1 LTGLKI
7 SNQSDIANL
16 YQSIKRIDE
25 GGSIDAAVEK
35 FDTIKRGFLFLA
47 IQEYYRNFENFNL
60 LLKKYISDKTPKNI
74 LIILKINLVLIF
86 FSKKPQ
92 HAIVHD
98 AVEFS
103 KQFDKSKL
111 INAVLRNILRD
122 KENLTLEKNL
132 PDNFKKILDKIF
144 SSNKIREYLY
154 QTFFIKPVDFQISLN
169 DHKEAIYEKRVL
181 PFKSKLLKNC
191 FVQDIGNY
199 EVINTTHQFF
209 KSKKVLDVCSAPG
222 GKSILLHSL
231 GYEVDCIDK
240 SNAQIIKFKQ
250 NLKRLG
256 LNIKIQKKDFLKLT
270 INQSISSILLDAP
283 CSALGTFRR
292 NPDVASKIN
301 QSKLKRNQK
310 IQIQMLDKAIN
321 NLNENGIIVYIVCSF
336 HPFETINVID
346 KICQKHKNIRTLSL
360 QSDKMIKRQNGYF
373 INPLKFK
380 ELGGSDIFFVSVL
393 EKTK

>member
-1 LTGLKI
+1 MK
-7 SNQSDIANL
+7 
-16 YQSIKRIDE
+16 

-35 FDTIKRGFLFLA
+35 FDPIKRGFLFLA
-47 IQEYYRNFENFNL
+47 IQEYYRNFENFHI

-122 KENLTLEKNL
+122 KENLIIEKNL
-132 PDNFKKILDKIF
+132 PDNFQKILDKIF
-144 SSNKIREYLY
+144 SSSKIREYLY
-154 QTFFIKPVDFQISLN
+154 QTFFTKPVDYQISLS

-199 EVINTTHQFF
+199 EVIHATHQFF
-209 KSKKVLDVCSAPG
+209 KSKKILDVCSAPG

-240 SNAQIIKFKQ
+240 SNSQIIKFKQ
-250 NLKRLG
+250 NLKRLN
-256 LNIKIQKKDFLKLT
+256 LNLNIQKKDFLKLT
-270 INQSISSILLDAP
+270 TNQSMPSILLDAP

-321 NLNENGIIVYIVCSF
+321 ILDENGIIVYIVCSF

-346 KICQKHKNIRTLSL
+346 KITQKHKNIRTLNL

-373 INPLKFK
+373 INPLTFK

>member
-1 LTGLKI
+1 M
-7 SNQSDIANL
+7 
-16 YQSIKRIDE
+16 KRIDE

-35 FDTIKRGFLFLA
+35 FDSIKRGFLFLA

-60 LLKKYISDKTPKNI
+60 ILKKYISDKTPKNI

-122 KENLTLEKNL
+122 KENLTIEKNL
-132 PDNFKKILDKIF
+132 PDNFQKILDKIF
-144 SSNKIREYLY
+144 SSSKIREYLH
-154 QTFFIKPVDFQISLN
+154 QTFFTKPIDYQISLSN
-169 DHKEAIYEKRVL
+169 HKEAIYEKRVL

-199 EVINTTHQFF
+199 EVIHATHQFF
-209 KSKKVLDVCSAPG
+209 QSKKILDVCAAPG

-240 SNAQIIKFKQ
+240 SNSQIIKFKQ
-250 NLKRLG
+250 NLKRLE
-256 LNIKIQKKDFLKLT
+256 LNLNIQKKDFLKLT
-270 INQSISSILLDAP
+270 TNQSVPSILLDAP

-321 NLNENGIIVYIVCSF
+321 ILDENGIIVYIVCSF

-346 KICQKHKNIRTLSL
+346 KITQKHKNIRTLNL
-360 QSDKMIKRQNGYF
+360 HSDKMIKRQNGYF
-373 INPLKFK
+373 INPLTFK

>member
-1 LTGLKI
+1 M
-7 SNQSDIANL
+7 
-16 YQSIKRIDE
+16 
-25 GGSIDAAVEK
+25 
-35 FDTIKRGFLFLA
+35 
-47 IQEYYRNFENFNL
+47 
-60 LLKKYISDKTPKNI
+60 
-74 LIILKINLVLIF
+74 LIF

-92 HAIVHD
+92 HAIVNV

-122 KENLTLEKNL
+122 KENLILDKNL
-132 PDNFKKILDKIF
+132 PDNFREVLDKIF

-154 QTFFIKPVDFQISLN
+154 ESFFTKPADYQICLS

-199 EVINTTHQFF
+199 EIIHATHQFF
-209 KSKKVLDVCSAPG
+209 QSKKILDVCSAPG

-231 GYEVDCIDK
+231 GYELDCIDK
-240 SNAQIIKFKQ
+240 SNSQIIKFKQ
-250 NLKRLG
+250 NLKRLD
-256 LNIKIQKKDFLKLT
+256 LNIKIQKKDFLKMT
-270 INQSISSILLDAP
+270 TNQSVQSILLDAP

-310 IQIQMLDKAIN
+310 IQIEMLDKAIN
-321 NLNENGIIVYIVCSF
+321 LLDENGIIVYIVCSF

-346 KICQKHKNIRTLSL
+346 KIAQKHKNIRTLNL

-393 EKTK
+393 KKTK

>member
-1 LTGLKI
+1 M
-7 SNQSDIANL
+7 
-16 YQSIKRIDE
+16 
-25 GGSIDAAVEK
+25 
-35 FDTIKRGFLFLA
+35 
-47 IQEYYRNFENFNL
+47 
-60 LLKKYISDKTPKNI
+60 LKKYINDKTPRNI

-103 KQFDKSKL
+103 KLFDKSKL

-122 KENLTLEKNL
+122 KENLKLDKNL
-132 PDNFKKILDKIF
+132 PSDFKKNLDKIF
-144 SSNKIREYLY
+144 SSIKIREYLHQSFFTKPMDY
-154 QTFFIKPVDFQISLN
+154 QVSLS
-169 DHKEAIYEKRVL
+169 DHKEAIYNKRVL
-181 PFKSKLLKNC
+181 LFKSKLLKNC

-199 EVINTTHQFF
+199 EVIRATHQFF
-209 KSKKVLDVCSAPG
+209 KSKKILDVCSAPG
-222 GKSILLHSL
+222 GKSILLNSL

-240 SNAQIIKFKQ
+240 SNSQIIKFKQ
-250 NLKRLG
+250 NLKRLN
-256 LNIKIQKKDFLKLT
+256 LNINIQKKDFLKLT
-270 INQSISSILLDAP
+270 INQNVPSILLDAP

-301 QSKLKRNQK
+301 QSKLKQNQK
-310 IQIQMLDKAIN
+310 VQIQMLDKAIN
-321 NLNENGIIVYIVCSF
+321 ILSENGIIIYIVCSF

-346 KICQKHKNIRTLSL
+346 KIAQKHKNIRTLSL

-380 ELGGSDIFFVSVL
+380 DLGGSDIFFVSVL
-393 EKTK
+393 KKTK